1 MEIFGAI
8 VQDQNGTSQNVE
20 QVKEINSAPEL
31 GKDKHNFYSPKPVK
45 LVHSSK
51 SLPNLVFTNMS
62 TQSKGDGNKIEAKRS
77 RSVHVLETMSDEE
90 CETPDYSD
98 DFTDASST
106 DEDEK
111 RASPLEEQKDDE
123 KSKQDQALSE
133 QKQDTVEG
141 GITGVKKARNLMSLK
156 DEKLVDA
163 LVTFGRLTQELRNI
177 VEENKSDP
185 RTGQSV
191 LGQERNSADQ
201 DILNKKLEEQKAIIN
216 DLNRKLEE
224 NAAVIEERNEAVE
237 RLLGKLMASRTKEH
251 FRLSKLYYMMCNYI
265 YM

>member
-133 QKQDTVEG
+133 QKQESR
-141 GITGVKKARNLMSLK
+141 KARNLMSLK

-201 DILNKKLEEQKAIIN
+201 DILNKKLEDQKAIIN

-251 FRLSKLYYMMCNYI
+251 FRLSKLYYMM
-265 YM
+265 